1 TGLTFDPY
9 APAEVVAGLVL
20 GLIIHPQRAARTVY
34 QHDFDPDLPDLEEVL
49 EHVSAEVWTRDVP
62 SDPYDAELQRL
73 VQQVWID
80 ELIGVAAN
88 ERNAS
93 AVRSRVMH
101 KLHDIHGWLQ
111 DHPGR
116 RRDEETIAHRAFIF
130 DQLDRYLFRLYRPG
144 EGRTTLTTPPGS
156 PIGQDAPGSLRRQQR
171 QALLDQWDAR
181 QEACS
186 VGWE

>member
-1 TGLTFDPY
+1 M
-9 APAEVVAGLVL
+9 
-20 GLIIHPQRAARTVY
+20 
-34 QHDFDPDLPDLEEVL
+34 L
-49 EHVSAEVWTRDVP
+49 EHVSFEVWGRDVP
-62 SDPYDAELQRL
+62 DDPYDAELQRV

-101 KLHDIHGWLQ
+101 KLRDIHGWLQ
-111 DHPGR
+111 DNPGR
-116 RRDEETIAHRAFIF
+116 RRDEETIAHRGFVF

-144 EGRTTLTTPPGS
+144 EGRTTLTSPPGS
-156 PIGQDAPGSLRRQQR
+156 PIGQDAPGYLRRQER